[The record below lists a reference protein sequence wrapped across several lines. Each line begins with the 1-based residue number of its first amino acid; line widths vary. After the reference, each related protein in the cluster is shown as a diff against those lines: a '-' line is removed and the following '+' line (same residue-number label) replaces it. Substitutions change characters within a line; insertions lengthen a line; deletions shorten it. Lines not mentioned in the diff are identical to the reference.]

1 MFAAIKKFF
10 MNKGATILDTLG
22 SHRKKQAADLREK
35 VRELEYGV
43 NEIELALRE
52 YEKLPDADVVVVA
65 MTVRQLLQNKKVIA
79 STLKLAEELES

>member
-10 MNKGATILDTLG
+10 VSKYARIDDMLWA
-22 SHRKKQAADLREK
+22 HRRKHAASLRER

-65 MTVRQLLQNKKVIA
+65 MTERQLLQNKKVIA
-79 STLKLAEELES
+79 STLKLVEELES